1 MRMRFSTLATLS
13 ALAFAASALAAE
25 RGTASASVGGK
36 KLTIDYGRPALKGRT
51 LAELTKQLPEDRIWR
66 AGDDQVT
73 TLTTEG
79 DVLIGGK
86 KLPAGKYSL
95 YVHLGQDASRSLVV
109 NSDLGIPL
117 IKIWDKAPA
126 NMANEPWPRLDG
138 YQKNV
143 ADKELVRATMKKEA
157 AKAPLDVF
165 TINLTPAGD
174 GATLNMAW
182 GDESWSIDVK
192 PAK

>member
-1 MRMRFSTLATLS
+1 MSTRLTAVAAVLVLATS
-13 ALAFAASALAAE
+13 PVFASERGKASA
-25 RGTASASVGGK
+25 TIDGK
-36 KLTIDYGRPALKGRT
+36 IVTIDYGRPALKGRP
-51 LAELTKQLPEDRIWR
+51 LGELLKQLPEDRIWR

-73 TLTTEG
+73 TITSAADL
-79 DVLIGGK
+79 LIGGK
-86 KLPAGKYSL
+86 KLPAGKYSM
-95 YVHLGQDASRSLVV
+95 YVHLGDDGSRSLVV

-126 NMANEPWPRLDG
+126 NLANEPWPRLDG

-157 AKAPLDVF
+157 VKAPVDTF
-165 TINLTPAGD
+165 TIDLKPVKD
-174 GATLNMAW
+174 GAALNFAW

-192 PAK
+192 AAK

>member
-1 MRMRFSTLATLS
+1 MRMRFSTLATLPV
-13 ALAFAASALAAE
+13 LAVATFAFAAE
-25 RGTASASVGGK
+25 RGTTSASVGGK
-36 KLTIDYGRPALKGRT
+36 KLTIEYGRPALKGRT

-73 TLTTEG
+73 TLTSAG

-86 KLPAGKYSL
+86 KLPAGKYSV
-95 YVHLGQDASRSLVV
+95 YVHLGQDGSRSLVI

-126 NMANEPWPRLDG
+126 NVANEPWPRLDG

-143 ADKELVRATMKKEA
+143 GDKELVRATMKKET

-165 TINLTPAGD
+165 TINLVPAGD
-174 GATLNMAW
+174 GATLNLAW
-182 GDESWSIDVK
+182 GEESWSIDIK

>member
-1 MRMRFSTLATLS
+1 MRMRFSTLAPLS
-13 ALAFAASALAAE
+13 VLAVATFAFAAE
-25 RGTASASVGGK
+25 RGTASATVGGK
-36 KLTIDYGRPALKGRT
+36 KLTIEYGRPALKGRT
-51 LAELTKQLPEDRIWR
+51 LAELTKQLPEDGIWR

-73 TLTTEG
+73 TLTSAG
-79 DVLIGGK
+79 DVLIAGK
-86 KLPAGKYSL
+86 KLPAGKYSM
-95 YVHLGQDASRSLVV
+95 YVHLGQDGSRSLVI

-143 ADKELVRATMKKEA
+143 GDKELVRATMKKETA
-157 AKAPLDVF
+157 EAPLDVF
-165 TINLTPAGD
+165 TIKLTPAGD

-182 GDESWSIDVK
+182 GDESWSIDIK